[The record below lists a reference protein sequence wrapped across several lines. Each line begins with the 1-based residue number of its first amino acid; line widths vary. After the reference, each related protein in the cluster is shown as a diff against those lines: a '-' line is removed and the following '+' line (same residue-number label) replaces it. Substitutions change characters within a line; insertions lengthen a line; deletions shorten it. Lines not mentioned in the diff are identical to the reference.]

1 MSNEFKNNPNWVRL
15 YDDKTG
21 FHYFLN
27 KFTNESLWDESEF
40 DKKEYVLPKQKRIF
54 KGATK
59 FAKNVHDPFS
69 YINRPRTLP
78 SLPEKKNN
86 FKQLDPFYVHTK
98 EKDKNEKA
106 NINENIFND
115 FNQEKNVS
123 ELTQLEILSSFDPL
137 HKSKTVTNELNIL
150 NDVCINENKTTSK
163 IEIKEE
169 LPTQIKQHKTEYD
182 RKWHCSSCSY
192 LNHSLDI
199 NCKMCNKRREM
210 NGIVDFIPSDEFQG
224 ILPGMCYKYGEK
236 GIGYYSLKIDVNDKQ
251 EKNIEN
257 ISEKKENEEL
267 LKTILKQEDKEE
279 LLKTR
284 VKREDSVNVI
294 ENYVVENLELEQV
307 EDSESIKIEEEL
319 IYEKYDGDMSGNILI
334 RVTSKKIFSKWSP
347 RYFLIKN
354 KKLILWKTEN
364 HYISGLKPEKTISL
378 ENKSF
383 TEIVKYNNKTDIWEF
398 KIYKNLNKIV
408 VCAMIGCISKTYLEE
423 FYEHCKK

>member
-1 MSNEFKNNPNWVRL
+1 MSEEFKNNPNWIRL

-40 DKKEYVLPKQKRIF
+40 DEKEYVLPKQKRIF

-59 FAKNVHDPFS
+59 FAKDNNDPFS

-86 FKQLDPFYVHTK
+86 FQQLDPFYVHKEEKDTK
-98 EKDKNEKA
+98 ENSNTSK
-106 NINENIFND
+106 NIFNE
-115 FNQEKNVS
+115 FNQEKDVS

-137 HKSKTVTNELNIL
+137 HKSKIDTHDLNIL
-150 NDVCINENKTTSK
+150 NDIYIVQNKTNSK
-163 IEIKEE
+163 TEIKEE
-169 LPTQIKQHKTEYD
+169 LPTQIKQHKTEFD

-199 NCKMCNKRREM
+199 NCKMCDKIREM
-210 NGIVDFIPSDEFQG
+210 NGVVDFIPSDEFQG
-224 ILPGMCYKYGEK
+224 ILPGMCYKYGAK
-236 GIGYYSLKIDVNDKQ
+236 GIGYYCL
-251 EKNIEN
+251 NIGEN
-257 ISEKKENEEL
+257 IKEDNMSESDIFNIPNDEKEDNEEL
-267 LKTILKQEDKEE
+267 KSRI
-279 LLKTR
+279 
-284 VKREDSVNVI
+284 KREDSVNVI

-307 EDSESIKIEEEL
+307 DDSETIKIEEEL
-319 IYEKYDGDMSGNILI
+319 IYQEHESDMSGNILI

-347 RYFLIKN
+347 RYFLIKD

-364 HYISGLKPEKTISL
+364 HYISGLKPEKTIYL
-378 ENKSF
+378 EKKSF
-383 TEIVKYNNKTDIWEF
+383 TDIVKYNDKTDIWEF